1 MSGGEIGNSSS
12 LWSTYSSSRRCRR
25 CDELGGQQQQQQL
38 RLWPELGVPSTRR
51 RTSRIPHRSPLSSS
65 SNTCCS
71 TTAS

>member
-12 LWSTYSSSRRCRR
+12 LWSTYSSDRRRRC
-25 CDELGGQQQQQQL
+25 CDELGGQQQQQL
-38 RLWPELGVPSTRR
+38 RLWPELGVPSARR
-51 RTSRIPHRSPLSSS
+51 RTSRIPHRSPLCSS